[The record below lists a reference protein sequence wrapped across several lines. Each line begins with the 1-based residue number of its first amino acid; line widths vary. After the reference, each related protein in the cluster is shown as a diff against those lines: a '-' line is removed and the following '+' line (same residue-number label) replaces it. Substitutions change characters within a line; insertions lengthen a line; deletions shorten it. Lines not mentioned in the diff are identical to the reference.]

1 MFDQLTSRISGSLK
15 KFKSKGTLS
24 VTDVEN
30 FTRELRIAL
39 LEADVALGVV
49 EEFCAVVLEKGKTLQ
64 KSTTLNPAQQ
74 LTKIVHEELL
84 AILGGETSTLT
95 FSKRPPTIIL
105 LVGLQGAGKT
115 TLAGKLAMFLKKQGH
130 TPLLVAADLQRPN
143 AVNQLETVGG
153 QAGVKVFAPEPGN
166 GKGNPVKVAKAGVKF
181 AVEKIHDVVIIDT
194 AGRLAIDKALM
205 KEVREIRESTNAHQV
220 LFVIDAMTGQDS
232 VRTAEEFLQGVGFDA
247 IVMSKLDGDARGGA
261 ALSVKSVTGKPI
273 LFASIGEKLTDFEIF
288 HPDRMASRI
297 LDMGDMLTLLE
308 KSDEVLDEKQKEKIQ
323 AKIESGEEFTLEDFL
338 EQMNAIKN
346 MGPLSK
352 VLGMLPGAGAMK
364 GQLDQIDDNEVRRT
378 AAIIQSMTPLER
390 REPKVLN
397 ASRRLRIARGSGM
410 QVSDVNALVERFTQ
424 AAKMMKQVTT
434 GKVPTGMAI
443 PPGIAKSAP
452 KQQPVKKKK
461 SKSGNPAKRAAEER
475 GESITLPNEIKNL
488 LKD

>member
-1 MFDQLTSRISGSLK
+1 MFEQLTSRISGSLK

-24 VTDVEN
+24 QGDIET
-30 FTRELRIAL
+30 FTRELRISL
-39 LEADVALGVV
+39 LEADVALSVV
-49 EEFCAVVLEKGKTLQ
+49 EEFCAEVLEKGLSLQ

-74 LTKIVHEELL
+74 LTRIVHDELL
-84 AILGGETSTLT
+84 KILGGETTQLS
-95 FSKRPPTIIL
+95 FSKRPPTVIL

-115 TLAGKLAMFLKKQGH
+115 TLAGKLALSLKKQGH

-143 AVNQLETVGG
+143 AVNQLETIAA

-166 GKGNPVKVAKAGVKF
+166 GKGNPIKVAKAGVKF
-181 AVEKIHDVVIIDT
+181 AEQKVHDVVIVDT
-194 AGRLAIDKALM
+194 AGRLAVDKALM
-205 KEVREIRESTNAHQV
+205 KEIREIRESTSAHQV
-220 LFVIDAMTGQDS
+220 LFVIDAMTGQDA

-261 ALSVKSVTGKPI
+261 ALSVKRVTGKPI
-273 LFASIGEKLTDFEIF
+273 LFASVGEKLTDFEIF
-288 HPDRMASRI
+288 YPDRMASRI

-308 KSDEVLDEKQKEKIQ
+308 KSDEVLDESQKEKLQ
-323 AKIESGEEFTLEDFL
+323 AKLEAGDDFTLEDFL

-346 MGPLSK
+346 MGPISK
-352 VLGMLPGAGAMK
+352 VLSMLPGANAMK
-364 GQLDQIDDNEVRRT
+364 GQLDQIDDNEIKRT

-390 REPKVLN
+390 RDPKVLN

-410 QVSDVNALVERFTQ
+410 QVSDVNSLVERFTQ
-424 AAKMMKQVTT
+424 AAKMMKQVAA
-434 GKVPTGMAI
+434 GKVPSGIGM
-443 PPGIAKSAP
+443 PPSTLKGAQKP
-452 KQQPVKKKK
+452 QPTKKKK

-475 GESITLPNEIKNL
+475 GESITLPNEFKNL

>member
-1 MFDQLTSRISGSLK
+1 MFDQLTNRITGSLK

-24 VTDVEN
+24 TSDVES

-39 LEADVALGVV
+39 LEADVALEVV
-49 EEFCAVVLEKGKTLQ
+49 EDFCQVVLEKGKALQ

-84 AILGGETSTLT
+84 AILGGETATLK
-95 FSKRPPTIIL
+95 FSKRPPTVIL

-115 TLAGKLAMFLKKQGH
+115 TLAGKLAMHLKKQGH

-143 AVNQLETVGG
+143 AVNQLETLGE

-166 GKGNPVKVAKAGVKF
+166 GKGNPVKVAKAGVKH

-205 KEVREIRESTNAHQV
+205 KEVREIRESTDAHQV
-220 LFVIDAMTGQDS
+220 LFVIDAMTGQDAL
-232 VRTAEEFLQGVGFDA
+232 RTAEEFLYGVGFDA
-247 IVMSKLDGDARGGA
+247 IVLSKLDGDARGGA
-261 ALSVKSVTGKPI
+261 ALSVKKVTGKPI
-273 LFASIGEKLTDFEIF
+273 MFASVGEKLSDFEVF

-297 LDMGDMLTLLE
+297 LDMGDVLTLLE
-308 KSDEVLDEKQKEKIQ
+308 KSDEVLDSKQKEKIQ

-352 VLGMLPGAGAMK
+352 VLGMLPGAGSMK
-364 GQLDQIDDNEVRRT
+364 GQLDQIDENEIKRT

-424 AAKMMKQVTT
+424 AAKMMKQVAS
-434 GKVPTGMAI
+434 GKVPAGMGL
-443 PPGIAKSAP
+443 PPGVAKSVP
-452 KQQPVKKKK
+452 KPQPVKKKK

-475 GESITLPNEIKNL
+475 GESITLPSEIKNL